1 MIGHEKRI
9 EDRIDKLFIWCDELE
24 TKIRS
29 IEIENCNE
37 LEEIYTELRC
47 FHDRIKKL
55 EDKS

>member
-37 LEEIYTELRC
+37 LEEIYTDMRA
-47 FHDRIKKL
+47 FHMRLCKL
-55 EDKS
+55 EDK